1 MNFILEVVLVNIFFF
16 WKMIFGVVKLRKY
29 YFLGD
34 FYVDVVMSFIEDFFN
49 RKQFRYLG
57 KYLIIVVGLS
67 EYYSM
72 KLE

>member
-29 YFLGD
+29 YLLGD